1 LIINLRIFVEEGGE
15 LMAAKKKAKVGKPKG
30 KKQPIVTGGKKGKK
44 KK

>member
-1 LIINLRIFVEEGGE
+1 MIVSLRIYLEGGE
-15 LMAAKKKAKVGKPKG
+15 IMAGKKKAKVGKPKG